1 MPAIMASDPI
11 SDVEVK
17 GKCKGVGKGKKRQ
30 LDERVVRLTVKEFPN
45 WQVRNILKVTQGKP
59 FDILSEE
66 ERSSLLRLVSPPHFD
81 MPTPPVITSSSTSII
96 ASPVA
101 TLLGSTTS
109 LASITPLASES
120 ESPRRN
126 KRQKVD
132 AKVALLTR
140 SEDRVKLLYGKLID
154 ELLYPLDSDL
164 PKLHRERQ
172 KSRSKEGEYLRK
184 LPRVGE
190 AYQANVG
197 ECTAPI
203 HRHPLS

>member
-66 ERSSLLRLVSPPHFD
+66 ERSSLLRLVSPPHFAV
-81 MPTPPVITSSSTSII
+81 PPVIVLSI
-96 ASPVA
+96 
-101 TLLGSTTS
+101 STTS
-109 LASITPLASES
+109 MPTTLAPVALES

-164 PKLHRERQ
+164 PKLYRERQ